1 MNDNYKVYMH
11 IFPNGKKYI
20 GITSQSLKDR
30 FDGGYGYQTPIM
42 RNAIRKYGWE
52 NVIHELLYDNLSKE
66 EAYKKEI
73 ELIEQHKTTNFEYG
87 YNISKGG
94 EGSNGCIP
102 SKETR
107 GKMSNSHK
115 GKQLSEETKE
125 KIGNRHR
132 VNLVGKKF
140 GRLTVISMT
149 RKNGKVGCLCVCDCG
164 TQKIVRSSH
173 LVSGAIL
180 SCGCLARENLV
191 KRNKS
196 KKQRE
201 IVSKSMIGNKRRA
214 KNEVNIIE
222 YKT

>member
-42 RNAIRKYGWE
+42 RNAIRKYG
-52 NVIHELLYDNLSKE
+52 
-66 EAYKKEI
+66 
-73 ELIEQHKTTNFEYG
+73 
-87 YNISKGG
+87 
-94 EGSNGCIP
+94 
-102 SKETR
+102 
-107 GKMSNSHK
+107 
-115 GKQLSEETKE
+115 
-125 KIGNRHR
+125 
-132 VNLVGKKF
+132 
-140 GRLTVISMT
+140 
-149 RKNGKVGCLCVCDCG
+149 KVGCLCVCDCG

-180 SCGCLARENLV
+180 SCGCLARENLI

-201 IVSKSMIGNKRRA
+201 IVSKSMIGNKRRS
-214 KNEVNIIE
+214 KNEKHNVE
-222 YKT
+222 H